1 MKTWRVE
8 LTCGEQ
14 MLGEVK
20 IKRGIFQGDTLYPLL
35 FVVALIPLTHILR
48 KSKAGYE
55 FSKTGE
61 KVNNLL
67 FMDDLKLY
75 AKNEKSLDSLI
86 QTVRIF
92 SKDIGMEFGIEKCA
106 MLVLTR
112 GQVAT
117 SYGIKLPDE
126 SVIKSVKDGESYK
139 YLGMLQADQIKHQE
153 MKDKVMKEYKRRVQ
167 KILETKL
174 NAGNFIKGI
183 NTWAV
188 SLLRYSA
195 AFLDWTKFEME
206 QLDRQTRKLMTMHN
220 ALHPKSNVDRLYLPR
235 KDGGRGLL
243 GVEDT
248 VNIAKVSLKRYV
260 NNSTERLLSSL
271 RIIEDDEFIES
282 EADVKKR
289 KRTERKENWKEKTLH
304 GKFLR
309 QTDAITGEDRW
320 LWLKQGNLKGETES
334 LILAAQEQ
342 AVRTNVIKAKID
354 NTQEQSKCRMCGE
367 KDETVNHLISECSK
381 MAQREYKR
389 RHDWVGRRVHWDVC
403 RKYGIEVKDKW
414 YQHEPGSVIEND
426 KCKILWDF
434 TVQTDH
440 IIQARRPDMIV
451 IDKETN
457 KAQANNRLC
466 YPI

>member
-1 MKTWRVE
+1 
-8 LTCGEQ
+8 
-14 MLGEVK
+14 
-20 IKRGIFQGDTLYPLL
+20 
-35 FVVALIPLTHILR
+35 
-48 KSKAGYE
+48 
-55 FSKTGE
+55 
-61 KVNNLL
+61 
-67 FMDDLKLY
+67 
-75 AKNEKSLDSLI
+75 
-86 QTVRIF
+86 
-92 SKDIGMEFGIEKCA
+92 
-106 MLVLTR
+106 
-112 GQVAT
+112 
-117 SYGIKLPDE
+117 
-126 SVIKSVKDGESYK
+126 
-139 YLGMLQADQIKHQE
+139 
-153 MKDKVMKEYKRRVQ
+153 MKDKVMKEYKRRVR

-174 NAGNFIKGI
+174 NAGNLIKGI

-206 QLDRQTRKLMTMHN
+206 QLDRQTRKLTTMHN

-271 RIIEDDEFIES
+271 RIIEDDAFIES
-282 EADVKKR
+282 EADAKKR
-289 KRTERKENWKEKTLH
+289 KRTERKENWKEMTLH
-304 GKFLR
+304 GQFLR
-309 QTDAITGEDRW
+309 QTDDIGGEDRW
-320 LWLKQGNLKGETES
+320 LWLKQGNLKRETES

-342 AVRTNVIKAKID
+342 AIRTNVIKAKID

-403 RKYGIEVKDKW
+403 KKYGIVLNDKW

-457 KAQANNRLC
+457 KAQVIDFAIPVLLC
-466 YPI
+466 R

>member
-1 MKTWRVE
+1 MR
-8 LTCGEQ
+8 
-14 MLGEVK
+14 
-20 IKRGIFQGDTLYPLL
+20 
-35 FVVALIPLTHILR
+35 
-48 KSKAGYE
+48 
-55 FSKTGE
+55 
-61 KVNNLL
+61 
-67 FMDDLKLY
+67 
-75 AKNEKSLDSLI
+75 
-86 QTVRIF
+86 
-92 SKDIGMEFGIEKCA
+92 
-106 MLVLTR
+106 
-112 GQVAT
+112 
-117 SYGIKLPDE
+117 
-126 SVIKSVKDGESYK
+126 
-139 YLGMLQADQIKHQE
+139 
-153 MKDKVMKEYKRRVQ
+153 

-174 NAGNFIKGI
+174 NAGNLIKGI

-195 AFLDWTKFEME
+195 AFLDRTKFEME

-260 NNSTERLLSSL
+260 NNCTERLLSSL
-271 RIIEDDEFIES
+271 RITEEGEVIES

-289 KRTERKENWKEKTLH
+289 KRMERKENWKEKTLH
-304 GKFLR
+304 GQFLR
-309 QTDAITGEDRW
+309 QTDDIAGEDRW
-320 LWLKQGNLKGETES
+320 LWLKQGNLKRETES

-403 RKYGIEVKDKW
+403 KKYGIEVNDKW
-414 YQHEPGSVIEND
+414 YQHEPVSVIEND

-457 KAQANNRLC
+457 KAQVIDFAIPYDSRVDSKEMEKIEKYQDLVRELKRLWDMKVVVI
-466 YPI
+466 PIVLGALGTTPKTLQKRMKDIGIETRTGELQKIVILHTARILRKVLEV